1 MIERCVELWSS
12 PGDIVLDPFDGIGS
26 VGYQAILMGRKHI
39 GMELKSSYFRLAAE
53 NCAQA
58 EKIHEAG
65 VQEADGISL
74 FDLMEDAT

>member
-58 EKIHEAG
+58 EKSTRL
-65 VQEADGISL
+65 VSRRR
-74 FDLMEDAT
+74 MESRFST